1 MYVNEEE
8 KLKAIMLAQDLRM
21 SGISC
26 DYDTT
31 GRSLKSQFKEA
42 DRNKADLL
50 VILNSEDLNR
60 GLITVK
66 DNLTKEETKVDEN
79 EIIDYIV
86 SRG

>member
-1 MYVNEEE
+1 
-8 KLKAIMLAQDLRM
+8 M
-21 SGISC
+21 SGVSA

-42 DRNKADLL
+42 DRLHAELL
-50 VILNSEDLNR
+50 IILNSEDLNK
-60 GLITVK
+60 GLINVK

-86 SRG
+86 SR